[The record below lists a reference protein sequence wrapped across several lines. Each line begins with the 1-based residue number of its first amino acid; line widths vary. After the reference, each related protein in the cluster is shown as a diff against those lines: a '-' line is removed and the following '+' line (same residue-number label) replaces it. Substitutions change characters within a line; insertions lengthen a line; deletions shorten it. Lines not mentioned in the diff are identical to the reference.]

1 MYQRHFG
8 LGGEPFSI
16 APDPRLLY
24 MSERHREALA
34 HLLYGVRGGGGFV
47 LLTGDVGTGKT
58 TVCRCLLEQVPA
70 HCHVAYIFNPALDE
84 LELLRAVC
92 TEFDVPLAAPPGG
105 APTRKDCVD
114 ALNEHLLRTHAVGHS
129 NLLIIDEAQNLS
141 PAVLEQL
148 RLLTNLETNERKLLQ
163 IVLIGQPELQRML
176 ARPELEQL
184 SQRVIARYHLQ
195 PLGADEVEHY
205 VAHRLQACGLQG
217 PLPFD
222 RAALRRV
229 ARLSRGI
236 PRRINLL
243 CDRALLGAYAL
254 GRTKVDRRIV
264 DRAAVEVFGRGDD
277 GTPGR
282 RGVGWV
288 AAGASAAAALVAGVG
303 WVVWSSS
310 AGVAQRPTA
319 ASAVDPAAST
329 PAWTAAASAAS
340 AATAVAAA
348 SAGGTAVAASGLP
361 VTVAAVVG
369 EPAEAGLA
377 ASVPSVEDTIDALR
391 TALAAP
397 AVNDD
402 AAWRSLAARWRVTL
416 DGGDPCAS
424 AAAQQLH
431 CHRGADGSV
440 TLLRRLDRPSIVV
453 LRDEGGP
460 AHAALLTALGA
471 RQATLQLGPS
481 TFAVPVPVLAGL
493 WQGDF
498 ATLWRSPPGYRGV
511 ALNPADAAVAEW
523 LARQL
528 DRAGADGGAAGQPVR
543 ERLKGFQRA
552 QGLVDDGLAGP
563 LTLMQLN
570 RAVGVD
576 EPRLDP

>member
-84 LELLRAVC
+84 LELLRTVC
-92 TEFDVPLAAPPGG
+92 AEFHVPVPAALPGG

-114 ALNEHLLRTHAVGHS
+114 ALNAHLLRAHAAGQNS
-129 NLLIIDEAQNLS
+129 LLIIDEAQNLS

-163 IVLIGQPELQRML
+163 IVLIGQPELQRLL

-195 PLGADEVEHY
+195 PLGADEVGHY

-222 RAALRRV
+222 RAALRRI

-254 GRTKVDRRIV
+254 GRTRVDRRIV
-264 DRAAVEVFGRGDD
+264 DRAATEVFGPGGD
-277 GTPGR
+277 GTPVR
-282 RGVGWV
+282 RSAGWM
-288 AAGASAAAALVAGVG
+288 AAGASAAAAVAGGFG
-303 WVVWSSS
+303 WVVWSSP
-310 AGVAQRPTA
+310 AGVADRPIV
-319 ASAVDPAAST
+319 ASAVAPMAAT
-329 PAWTAAASAAS
+329 PAGVASAPTPTSAVSAAVAGSAAS
-340 AATAVAAA
+340 APPVTAAA
-348 SAGGTAVAASGLP
+348 LAA
-361 VTVAAVVG
+361 
-369 EPAEAGLA
+369 EPAEAGPV
-377 ASVPSVEDTIDALR
+377 ASAVSVEATIDALR
-391 TALAAP
+391 AALATP
-397 AVNDD
+397 AAND
-402 AAWRSLAARWRVTL
+402 AGAWQSLAARWRVTL
-416 DGGDPCAS
+416 DGGDACAN
-424 AAAQQLH
+424 AATQQLQ
-431 CHRGADGSV
+431 CHRGADVSV
-440 TLLRRLDRPSIVV
+440 TLLRRLDRPAIVA

-460 AHAALLTALGA
+460 VHAALLTSLDE
-471 RQATLQLGPS
+471 RQATLQLGAS
-481 TFAVPVPVLAGL
+481 TFTVPVPVLAGL
-493 WQGDF
+493 WEGQF
-498 ATLWRSPPGYRGV
+498 ATLWRAPPGYRGG
-511 ALNPADAAVAEW
+511 ALNPANALVADW

-528 DRAGADGGAAGQPVR
+528 DRAGVDGGGAGRAVR
-543 ERLKGFQRA
+543 ERLQAFQRA
-552 QGLVDDGLAGP
+552 QGLADDGLAGP

-570 RAVGVD
+570 RAIGVD

>member
-84 LELLRAVC
+84 LELLRTVC
-92 TEFDVPLAAPPGG
+92 AEFRVPVPAARPGG

-114 ALNEHLLRTHAVGHS
+114 ALNAHLLQAHAAGQS

-217 PLPFD
+217 PMPFD
-222 RAALRRV
+222 RAALRRI

-254 GRTKVDRRIV
+254 GRTRVDRRIV
-264 DRAAVEVFGRGDD
+264 DRAATEVFGPGDD
-277 GTPGR
+277 GTPAR
-282 RGVGWV
+282 RGAGWL
-288 AAGASAAAALVAGVG
+288 AAGASAAAALAAAVG
-303 WVVWSSS
+303 WVAWSSS
-310 AGVAQRPTA
+310 GGVADPPIA
-319 ASAVDPAAST
+319 ASVVTPAASM
-329 PAWTAAASAAS
+329 PAASSVGTAGSAANAVRVASAATGADAGPGVEPAEAEPAASAAQRVDD
-340 AATAVAAA
+340 A
-348 SAGGTAVAASGLP
+348 
-361 VTVAAVVG
+361 
-369 EPAEAGLA
+369 
-377 ASVPSVEDTIDALR
+377 IDALR
-391 TALAAP
+391 DALATP
-397 AVNDD
+397 AVNDA
-402 AAWRSLAARWRVTL
+402 AAWQGLATLWRVTL
-416 DGGDPCAS
+416 DGTDPCA
-424 AAAQQLH
+424 AAAAPQPQ
-431 CHRGADGSV
+431 CHRGVDGSV
-440 TLLRRLDRPSIVV
+440 TLLRRLDRPAVV
-453 LRDEGGP
+453 ALRDEGGP
-460 AHAALLTALGA
+460 VHAALLTSIGP
-471 RQATLQLGPS
+471 RRATLQLGP
-481 TFAVPVPVLAGL
+481 TAYTVPVPVLAGL
-493 WQGDF
+493 WQGDY
-498 ATLWRSPPGYRGV
+498 ATLWRAPPGYRGA
-511 ALNPADAAVAEW
+511 ALNPADAAVADW
-523 LARQL
+523 LAQQL
-528 DRAGADGGAAGQPVR
+528 DRAGVDGGAAGQPVR
-543 ERLKGFQRA
+543 ERLRAFQRA

>member
-84 LELLRAVC
+84 LELLRTVC
-92 TEFDVPLAAPPGG
+92 AEFRVPVPAAWPGG

-114 ALNEHLLRTHAVGHS
+114 ALNAHLLQAHAAGQS

-217 PLPFD
+217 PMPFD
-222 RAALRRV
+222 RAALRRI

-254 GRTKVDRRIV
+254 GRTRVDRRIV
-264 DRAAVEVFGRGDD
+264 DHAATEVFGPGDD
-277 GTPGR
+277 GTPAR
-282 RGVGWV
+282 RGAGWL
-288 AAGASAAAALVAGVG
+288 AAGASAAAALAAAVG
-303 WVVWSSS
+303 WVAWSSS
-310 AGVAQRPTA
+310 GGVADPPTT
-319 ASAVDPAAST
+319 ASMVTPVASMPAASSVG
-329 PAWTAAASAAS
+329 TAGSAADAVVAS
-340 AATAVAAA
+340 AATGADAGPAV
-348 SAGGTAVAASGLP
+348 
-361 VTVAAVVG
+361 
-369 EPAEAGLA
+369 EPAEAEPA
-377 ASVPSVEDTIDALR
+377 ASVAPRVDDAIDALR
-391 TALAAP
+391 DALATP
-397 AVNDD
+397 AVNDA
-402 AAWRSLAARWRVTL
+402 AAWQGLAALWRVTL
-416 DGGDPCAS
+416 DGTDPCA
-424 AAAQQLH
+424 AAAAPQPQ
-431 CHRGADGSV
+431 CHRGADGNV
-440 TLLRRLDRPSIVV
+440 TLLRRLDRPAVV
-453 LRDEGGP
+453 ALRDEGGP
-460 AHAALLTALGA
+460 VHAALLTSIGP
-471 RQATLQLGPS
+471 RRATLQLGP
-481 TFAVPVPVLAGL
+481 TTYTVPVPVLAGL
-493 WQGDF
+493 WQGDY
-498 ATLWRSPPGYRGV
+498 ATLWRAPPGYRGA
-511 ALNPADAAVAEW
+511 ALNPADAAVADW
-523 LARQL
+523 LAQQL
-528 DRAGADGGAAGQPVR
+528 DRAGVDGGAAGQPVR
-543 ERLKGFQRA
+543 ERLRAFQRA